1 MRMKGEGPVPCTVM
15 LVGESPGREED
26 LSGRPFVGKSG
37 QELSRML
44 ERNGLN
50 RRECYITNICKE
62 RPPFVNGKQHAPTK
76 EEIERDTPELIA
88 ELIAAQ
94 PKWIYAIGRVAARWF
109 IGDHI
114 DMESSHALA
123 YPLSERVKELLRVE
137 GDLGSLSK
145 EAFMGGSRRRLLSDV
160 WPSLVLHE
168 LQEDRDEQVRSWI
181 EDCFVIPGYHP
192 AAAMHNADLAPLVWY
207 DIEQFGK
214 YVNGKLHPVTPSD
227 PYTEPIYT
235 ENIDDLPNAPLLF
248 GGTVACDTE
257 GLPGK
262 VWGGSV
268 SCEAG
273 TALVNRVPNTQSLR
287 TVLETAER
295 IEEHTN
301 GTERTDNS
309 HSRASTEKGRN
320 NPDLLDLERVK
331 EQVGGRI
338 RSSDEAR
345 CNDHSTQSDVR
356 VCSRGDSRGFASGPP
371 LLQHTVCEPGSLR
384 ACDSGREQSQSRC
397 KTHPLHQWPRV
408 NRTERETLEALSRE
422 TGMSYLRCATCK
434 ELPPKEIAIDTE
446 GLPGT
451 PWGLSI
457 SAEAGTAVVVRVN
470 DTVGLRRTQQLIDI
484 VDWVCFHNVLHD
496 YPILLEMGIDVPWE
510 KVNDTFLMSYCLRL
524 VPMGLKPLSRRYFDM
539 TMQAYLDVVA
549 PADRSLAM
557 EYVKKAIAAKQ
568 CPLCE
573 GTGKI
578 KVLTKKGDR
587 FKKDPVKC
595 WYQNEIGEKC
605 DAGGVWVE
613 REEQLKYDWDTGK
626 WKVTKGWSTGKYLN
640 ALKKDLDTDKYEIE
654 DPETGEVQNVRTR
667 IKNWP
672 DDVLEIIENEIGEL
686 PEPTLDDIPAAA
698 ATYYSARDADATIR
712 IYSILSEQ
720 IDALELREA
729 YKLDLSVIPVAA
741 EMQKNGMYV
750 DVQYFA
756 RFCHELE
763 TDNEKILAEL
773 EHRAGRPINPA
784 SGDQVAALL
793 FGERGLKLTDDD
805 ERNLLYSFDLEVDKW
820 TKSRS
825 RASTDDKTLEAVK
838 LKYAGNKELVKIVD
852 LVIDY
857 RVRHKILGTYAK
869 KLPLMVDSESRI
881 HTTIKPCR
889 TATFRWASADPNL
902 QNIPARPKGTVD
914 LGKLVRRGFTAPPGY
929 VLGSWDFDQ
938 IEMRVLAWYSQDANL
953 LRVFREN
960 IDIHCLTAAL
970 VFRVP
975 FEQFMEEYKGGNKLR
990 KDQRTSAKNI
1000 GFGVVYGVTA
1010 RGLQAQMELRG
1021 QNWTLEE
1028 CQALID
1034 MYLYEAYPGVGRFM
1048 MDAHA
1053 EARRTGM
1060 VRSLFGHI
1068 RYMPGVHSSIPSVRE
1083 EALRQAANF
1092 KIQCTAAE
1100 LLKVAMRT
1108 LFTEHKSLLDALDVK
1123 LLMAVHDELLLQ
1135 VPDDSEI
1142 KDLVDD
1148 VVTRAMTDPVKLDGV
1163 SVSTSGKYAANW
1175 GMLKEVEDWKK
1186 VRTHAIC

>member
-37 QELSRML
+37 KELSRIL

-62 RPPFVNGKQHAPTK
+62 RPPYVNGKQHAPTK

-114 DMESSHALA
+114 DMESAHALA
-123 YPLSERVKELLRVE
+123 YPLSVRVRDLVRSHAALLA
-137 GDLGSLSK
+137 GD
-145 EAFMGGSRRRLLSDV
+145 GSRGSVDRVAQDWV
-160 WPSLVLHE
+160 
-168 LQEDRDEQVRSWI
+168 QECRV
-181 EDCFVIPGYHP
+181 VPGYHP
-192 AAAMHNADLAPLVWY
+192 AAAMHNADLAPFVWY

-214 YVNGKLHPVTPSD
+214 YVNGKLHPITPSD
-227 PYTEPIYT
+227 PYTEPVYT
-235 ENIDDLPNAPLLF
+235 ENIDELPPTPSLF

-262 VWGGSV
+262 VCWGGSV
-268 SCEAG
+268 SCAPG
-273 TALVNRVPNTQSLR
+273 TALVNRMPNTQSLSA
-287 TVLETAER
+287 VLEAAER
-295 IEEHTN
+295 IEETVN
-301 GTERTDNS
+301 GAKRPNNS
-309 HSRASTEKGRN
+309 YSRASAEESGDN
-320 NPDLLDLERVK
+320 SYLLALERTE
-331 EQVGGRI
+331 EQAGGWV

-345 CNDHSTQSDVR
+345 NHNHSAQGDVR
-356 VCSRGDSRGFASGPP
+356 VCSGTDSGGSTSRPS
-371 LLQHTVCEPGSLR
+371 LLQHTVCEPGPPR
-384 ACDSGREQSQSRC
+384 TRDSSREQSPSRC
-397 KTHPLHQWPRV
+397 KTHPLHQWARA
-408 NRTERETLEALSRE
+408 NREERKTLEALSYE
-422 TGMSYLRCATCK
+422 TGMPHLRCATCK

-451 PWGLSI
+451 PWGLSV
-457 SAEAGTAVVVRVN
+457 SAEAGTAVVVRVA
-470 DTVGLRRTQQLIDI
+470 DGAGLRKTQELINL
-484 VDWVCFHNVLHD
+484 VDSVCFHNVLHD

-510 KVNDTFLMSYCLRL
+510 KVNDTFLMAYCLRL
-524 VPMGLKPLSRRYFDM
+524 VPRGLKPLSRRYFNM
-539 TMQAYLDVVA
+539 TMQSYLDVVA

-557 EYVKKAIAAKQ
+557 EYVKRAIAAKQ

-595 WYQNEIGEKC
+595 TYQNELGERC
-605 DAGGVWVE
+605 DAGGVWAE
-613 REEQLKYDWDTGK
+613 REEQLKYDWGTGK
-626 WKVTKGWSTGKYLN
+626 WKISKGWSTGKYLN

-654 DPETGEVQNVRTR
+654 DQETGEVLNVRER

-672 DDVLEIIENEIGEL
+672 DDVLDIIEDEIGQL
-686 PEPTLDDIPAAA
+686 PEPTLDDISAAA

-712 IYSILSEQ
+712 VHSILSEQ

-750 DVQYFA
+750 DTDYFA
-756 RFCHELE
+756 EFCRTLE

-773 EHRAGRPINPA
+773 EQCAGRPINPA

-793 FGERGLKLTDDD
+793 FGERGLKVTEDD
-805 ERNLLYSFDLEVDKW
+805 ERELLYSFDLEVEKW

-857 RVRHKILGTYAK
+857 RVRHKILGTYAR
-869 KLPLMVDSESRI
+869 KLPLMVDADSYI
-881 HTTIKPCR
+881 HTRIKPCR

-902 QNIPARPKGTVD
+902 QNIPTRPKGTTD

-929 VLGSWDFDQ
+929 ILGSWDFDQ

-975 FEQFMEEYKGGNKLR
+975 FEQFVAEYKAGDKLR

-1068 RYMPGVHSSIPSVRE
+1068 RYCPGVHSSSSSVRE

-1108 LFTEHKSLLDALDVK
+1108 IHTEYKPLLDELNVK
-1123 LLMAVHDELLLQ
+1123 ILMAVHDELLFQ
-1135 VPDDSEI
+1135 VPDKEEI
-1142 KDLVDD
+1142 KDIVDF
-1148 VVTRAMTDPVKLDGV
+1148 VVTSAMTDPVPLDGV
-1163 SVSTSGKYAANW
+1163 SISTAGKYAANW

>member
-1 MRMKGEGPVPCTVM
+1 MRIKGEGPKPCNVF
-15 LVGESPGREED
+15 LIGEAPGHEED
-26 LSGRPFVGKSG
+26 ITGRPFVGKSG
-37 QELSRML
+37 KELSLML
-44 ERNGLN
+44 ERNGIN
-50 RRECYITNICKE
+50 RRECYVTNICKE
-62 RPPFVNGKQHAPTK
+62 RPPYVNGKQHAPTK

-94 PKWIYAIGRVAARWF
+94 PKWIYAIGRVAARFF

-114 DMESSHALA
+114 DMESSHGLT
-123 YPLSERVKELLRVE
+123 YPLSVRVRDLVCVASGHSSSERNAGGDVHGVAQEWLQTCRV
-137 GDLGSLSK
+137 
-145 EAFMGGSRRRLLSDV
+145 V
-160 WPSLVLHE
+160 
-168 LQEDRDEQVRSWI
+168 
-181 EDCFVIPGYHP
+181 PGYHP
-192 AAAMHNADLAPLVWY
+192 AAAMHNADLAPFVWW
-207 DIEQFGK
+207 DTEQLGN
-214 YVNGKLHPVTPSD
+214 YVNGKLHPVTPID
-227 PYTEPIYT
+227 PYTEPRYT
-235 ENIDDLPNAPLLF
+235 ENINDLPNASLLY

-273 TALVNRVPNTQSLR
+273 TALVNRVPNTQTLGA
-287 TVLETAER
+287 VLKAAER
-295 IEEHTN
+295 IIFH
-301 GTERTDNS
+301 
-309 HSRASTEKGRN
+309 HS
-320 NPDLLDLERVK
+320 
-331 EQVGGRI
+331 
-338 RSSDEAR
+338 
-345 CNDHSTQSDVR
+345 
-356 VCSRGDSRGFASGPP
+356 
-371 LLQHTVCEPGSLR
+371 
-384 ACDSGREQSQSRC
+384 
-397 KTHPLHQWPRV
+397 
-408 NRTERETLEALSRE
+408 
-422 TGMSYLRCATCK
+422 
-434 ELPPKEIAIDTE
+434 
-446 GLPGT
+446 
-451 PWGLSI
+451 
-457 SAEAGTAVVVRVN
+457 
-470 DTVGLRRTQQLIDI
+470 
-484 VDWVCFHNVLHD
+484 LHD
-496 YPILLEMGIDVPWE
+496 VPILNEIGIDVDWE
-510 KVNDTFLMSYCLRL
+510 KVEDTFLMAYCLRL
-524 VPMGLKPLSRRYFDM
+524 VPMGLKALSRRYHNM

-557 EYVKKAIAAKQ
+557 EYVKKALAAKQ
-568 CPLCE
+568 CPLCD

-587 FKKDPVKC
+587 YKKDPVKC
-595 WYQNEIGEKC
+595 WYKNELGEKC
-605 DAGGVWVE
+605 DAGGIWVE

-626 WKVTKGWSTGKYLN
+626 WKITKGWSTGKYLN
-640 ALKKDLDTDKYEIE
+640 ALKKDLETDKYELE
-654 DPETGEVQNVRTR
+654 DPETGEVQNVRER
-667 IKNWP
+667 IGNWP
-672 DDVLEIIENEIGEL
+672 DDVLGIIEAEIGSL
-686 PEPTLDDIPAAA
+686 PEPTLDDISAAA

-712 IYSILSEQ
+712 IYPILSNQ
-720 IDALELREA
+720 IDALGLREA
-729 YKLDLSVIPVAA
+729 YRLDLSVIPVAA
-741 EMQKNGMYV
+741 EMQKNGMHV
-750 DVQYFA
+750 DVAYFA
-756 RFCHELE
+756 EFVKRLE
-763 TDNEKILAEL
+763 EDNQKILAKL
-773 EHRAGRPINPA
+773 ESLAGRPINPA
-784 SGDQVAALL
+784 SGDHVAALL
-793 FGERGLKLTDDD
+793 FGERGLKITDDD
-805 ERNLLYSFDLEVDKW
+805 ERELLYSFDLEVDKW

-838 LKYAGNKELVKIVD
+838 LKYAGNKSLVEIVD

-869 KLPLMVDSESRI
+869 KLPLMVDSASRI

-889 TATFRWASADPNL
+889 TATFRWASANPNL

-914 LGKLVRRGFTAPPGY
+914 LGKLVRKGFTAPEGY

-975 FEQFMEEYKGGNKLR
+975 FDQFMVEYKKGSKLR

-1068 RYMPGVHSSIPSVRE
+1068 RYCPGVHSSIPSVRE

-1092 KIQCTAAE
+1092 KIQATAAE
-1100 LLKVAMRT
+1100 LLKVAMRK
-1108 LFTEHKSLLDALDVK
+1108 LYHECKPVLDALDVK
-1123 LLMAVHDELLLQ
+1123 ILMAVHDELLLQ
-1135 VPDDSEI
+1135 VPDNSEI

-1148 VVTRAMTDPVKLDGV
+1148 VVTEAMTDPVKLDGV

-1175 GMLKEVEDWKK
+1175 GLLKEVEDWKK
-1186 VRTHAIC
+1186 VRKGFAH